1 MLIKLPGF
9 KLKNS
14 HKKILKS
21 FLVFLLVSSW
31 LLTGYPAIS
40 VPGFGIFPPK
50 IEESRA
56 VAPILNTLLPTAYS
70 SQTGT
75 AWTTTTVGNIDEGI
89 AGADGLFIVAGVNS
103 TSSIFYDITDTPSD
117 FVKMINFNYD
127 IRYKITP
134 LSNDTETL
142 YVQVFKSDKATAL
155 TDEMLVVS
163 TTTALT
169 IRNKGSTA
177 FTGVSTTATKADW
190 DGAYFRIRT
199 THSAAGGKDNS
210 IWSIDGFEM
219 TGTYNA
225 PPTVILNT
233 PTNGQ
238 TVSDNPPTL
247 NFTGTDLNS
256 DDIKYNVQVDSVNTF
271 DSQTTIIASY
281 DESNYDSD
289 VGSYYGTPGM
299 GQIGQTFLVGG
310 SDIYLTSIKLYL
322 KKSGS
327 PAGPFTISLYATS
340 GGLPTGAS
348 LTTIGSITSGSL
360 TTSSQLLEYT
370 LATPYLLS
378 ANTTYAIV
386 ILASSG
392 TSDNANYLAVGR
404 DASSPGYTDG
414 TAMIDPSGSWLTS
427 SADWI
432 FYIYSK
438 TPLTSVVSGT
448 DMGFSGSPDNSD
460 PFASGQA
467 VTYAIQSSLSAGTY
481 YWRVRGIDPLG
492 GNTYGSWSDTFSFTI
507 STQTTFTQNKYRWYY
522 DNDLTNPVTA
532 WGMSALAENT
542 SIGIIPSGKDPP
554 DTIQELRLRVNLVV
568 NGLILPASSK
578 YFKLEYKAGTDG
590 SCTTGTWTDVGTGT
604 WTYATSGVTDGS
616 NITASLSDTT
626 SGKGEQYAKS
636 KPTVLNSAGA
646 SVGEIIEY
654 DFHIIG
660 GTATPNTTYSF
671 RMVGTD
677 SGGTGETVLDA
688 YTNCPTLTTEPG
700 TADLMRHGQVFT
712 NSIKQGFFWTN

>member
-1 MLIKLPGF
+1 M
-9 KLKNS
+9 
-14 HKKILKS
+14 
-21 FLVFLLVSSW
+21 
-31 LLTGYPAIS
+31 
-40 VPGFGIFPPK
+40 
-50 IEESRA
+50 
-56 VAPILNTLLPTAYS
+56 APILNTLLPTAYS

-75 AWTTTTVGNIDEGI
+75 AWTTTTVGNVDEGI

-134 LSNDTETL
+134 LSNDTEAL
-142 YVQVFKSDKATAL
+142 YVQVFKSDKTTAL

-169 IRNKGSTA
+169 IGNKGSTA

-199 THSAAGGKDNS
+199 THSAAGAKDNS

-219 TGTYNA
+219 TGTYNT
-225 PPTVILNT
+225 PPTVVLNT

-238 TVSDNPPTL
+238 TVSDNTPAL
-247 NFTGTDLNS
+247 NFTGTDANS
-256 DDIKYNVQVDSVNTF
+256 DEIDYEVQVNNSSIFSSVSDPDSYWDNDSFAFNSSLSDYASVAGSISLDGSTSARYLHATKTNAPSSGSTITQVRVRMYGATSQVAATWGSYATLTAPTGGWTWSKLQNLEIKAWHEYVTFNHTGLYFNVYTESLGESLGNGNVGFSVNA
-271 DSQTTIIASY
+271 DSWA
-281 DESNYDSD
+281 
-289 VGSYYGTPGM
+289 
-299 GQIGQTFLVGG
+299 
-310 SDIYLTSIKLYL
+310 
-322 KKSGS
+322 
-327 PAGPFTISLYATS
+327 
-340 GGLPTGAS
+340 
-348 LTTIGSITSGSL
+348 
-360 TTSSQLLEYT
+360 
-370 LATPYLLS
+370 
-378 ANTTYAIV
+378 
-386 ILASSG
+386 
-392 TSDNANYLAVGR
+392 
-404 DASSPGYTDG
+404 
-414 TAMIDPSGSWLTS
+414 
-427 SADWI
+427 
-432 FYIYSK
+432 YIYSVEIEV
-438 TPLTSVVSGT
+438 TAGSVYNYYFKSILLDAYSSVDDHANWSGT
-448 DMGFSGSPDNSD
+448 GDPHPWPSGN
-460 PFASGQA
+460 A
-467 VTYAIQSSLSAGTY
+467 VTYTVPAGSALSAGTH
-481 YWRVRGIDPLG
+481 YWRVRGIDPSG

-522 DNDLTNPVTA
+522 DNDLINPVTA
-532 WGMSALAENT
+532 WGTSALAENT

-568 NGLILPASSK
+568 NGLTLPASSK

-677 SGGTGETVLDA
+677 TGGTGETVLDA